1 MGYWNTRGLRG
12 NAFEELINFTNE
24 RYRRLGVA
32 VIQKIP
38 TPITPVK
45 MDSDKKLI
53 TLAYFDKQ
61 STVDY
66 IGAVQGLAVCFDA
79 KESKQKSLPIQNIHQ
94 HQIEFMRDFNR
105 QKGIA
110 FLLVHMALYSKYW
123 FLPLEV
129 IEKYW
134 DNAAKGGRKS
144 IPMEAFEGRYEI
156 KIKSGILDYLD
167 GVNTYLME
175 RERSKKAQNNA
186 P

>member
-24 RYRRLGVA
+24 RYRRLGIA

-38 TPITPVK
+38 TPITPVQ
-45 MDSDKKLI
+45 MDSDKKVI

-66 IGAVQGLAVCFDA
+66 IGAVQGQAICFDA

-94 HQIEFMRDFNR
+94 HQIEFMHDFNR
-105 QKGIA
+105 QKGVA

-129 IEKYW
+129 LEKYW
-134 DNAAKGGRKS
+134 NEAVKGGRKS
-144 IPMEAFEGRYEI
+144 IPIEVFEDRYEI
-156 KIKSGILDYLD
+156 KIQNGILDYLD
-167 GVNTYLME
+167 GVNTYLIE
-175 RERSKKAQNNA
+175 RKHIKNTE
-186 P
+186 PTE